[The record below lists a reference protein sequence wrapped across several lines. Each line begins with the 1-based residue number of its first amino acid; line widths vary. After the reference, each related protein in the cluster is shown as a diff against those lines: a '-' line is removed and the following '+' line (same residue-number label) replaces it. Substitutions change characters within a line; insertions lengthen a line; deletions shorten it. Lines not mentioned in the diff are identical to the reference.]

1 MVAHPA
7 GRYSVWDAASDVI
20 VATLLIR
27 EVIVSPDTTKQTR
40 QITLIRSLSE
50 PGEAQKFDACL
61 LGLAGR
67 DMGRRFLLAQ
77 RKVTLGRSDQADVTI
92 DDDDASRI
100 HCEILSLPVGVML
113 NDLASTNGTFVNGK
127 RVERHL
133 LSDGDQLQIGR
144 SVFRFTRA
152 NHVEAHYFDEMFRLT
167 NTDPLTG
174 VYNKRYFLSML
185 ERELARAERHQRQ
198 TALLMLDLDFFKKV
212 NDTYGHVAGDAVLV
226 EAAKRIGAILTSE
239 DLLARFGGEEFVA
252 LLDETTLEEAAVIA
266 ERIRASIAAT
276 PVEHAGASIAITT
289 SIGVSGLQEI
299 AGSDDA
305 ASRTQRVEAL
315 LTLADTKLYEAK
327 HAGRNRVV
335 I

>member
-1 MVAHPA
+1 M
-7 GRYSVWDAASDVI
+7 I
-20 VATLLIR
+20 VRTPFSR
-27 EVIVSPDTTKQTR
+27 EVNVSLDTTKQTR
-40 QITLIRSLSE
+40 QITLIRSLTDPSD
-50 PGEAQKFDACL
+50 AQRFDACL

-100 HCEILSLPVGVML
+100 HCEILSLPVGVAL
-113 NDLASTNGTFVNGK
+113 HDLSSTNGTFVNGQ
-127 RVERHL
+127 RIERHL
-133 LSDGDQLQIGR
+133 LNDGDQIQIGR

-198 TALLMLDLDFFKKV
+198 MSLLMLDLDYFKKV
-212 NDTYGHVAGDAVLV
+212 NDTFGHVAGDAVLV
-226 EAAKRIGAILTSE
+226 EAAKRIGAELTSE
-239 DLLARFGGEEFVA
+239 DLLARFGGEEFVV
-252 LLDETTLEEAAVIA
+252 LLDETTLDEAALVA
-266 ERIRASIAAT
+266 ERIRASIAGT
-276 PVEHAGASIAITT
+276 PVQHADAAIAVTT
-289 SIGVSGLQEI
+289 SIGVSGLHEV
-299 AGSDDA
+299 AASDDA

-335 I
+335 S

>member
-1 MVAHPA
+1 MVGGLP
-7 GRYSVWDAASDVI
+7 SS
-20 VATLLIR
+20 R
-27 EVIVSPDTTKQTR
+27 EGIVSSESSRPTR
-40 QITLIRSLSE
+40 QMTIVCAVSL
-50 PGEAQKFDACL
+50 PGEGQRFDACL

-77 RKVTLGRSDQADVTI
+77 RKVTLGRSDMADVTI
-92 DDDDASRI
+92 DDDDASRL
-100 HCEILSLPVGVML
+100 HCEIISAPAGVML
-113 NDLASTNGTFVNGK
+113 ADLGSTNGTFINGQK
-127 RVERHL
+127 VTKHL
-133 LSDGDQLQIGR
+133 LSDGDQIQIGR

-198 TALLMLDLDFFKKV
+198 TALLMLDLDHFKKV
-212 NDTYGHVAGDAVLV
+212 NDTFGHVAGDAVLV
-226 EAAKRIGAILTSE
+226 EASKRISAVLTSE

-252 LLDETTLEEAAVIA
+252 LLDETSLEEAALVA
-266 ERIRASIAAT
+266 ERIRAAIAER
-276 PVEHAGASIAITT
+276 PVEHAGTSIQVTT
-289 SIGVSGLQEI
+289 SVGVSGLQEV

-305 ASRTQRVEAL
+305 ATRTQRVEAL

-327 HAGRNRVV
+327 NAGRNRVV
-335 I
+335 V